1 MRFEDLSNAER
12 RSIFNRGTE
21 RYDYLTDPEKMIYDI
36 MKENQLMGVPN
47 YPLRKAEGGEVPSKS
62 GVIRIE
68 INLDGITGN
77 EGYDHEEEEHA
88 SCPAATQNEE
98 INAENKAIAVDDY
111 AYGEATKTWENK
123 NAKCATCEYYNMSQE
138 ILDCID
144 DGLSFPE
151 DLPVGYCEKLHF
163 VCAAENIC
171 NMWELGAPM
180 IDRNPSDDGNSRD
193 IM

>member
-21 RYDYLTDPEKMIYDI
+21 RYDYLTDPEKKIYDI
-36 MKENQLMGVPN
+36 MKENQLMGIPN
-47 YPLRKAEGGEVPSKS
+47 YPLRKAEGGEVPSKG

-111 AYGEATKTWENK
+111 AYGEATKDRDWE
-123 NAKCATCEYYNMSQE
+123 TS
-138 ILDCID
+138 
-144 DGLSFPE
+144 
-151 DLPVGYCEKLHF
+151 
-163 VCAAENIC
+163 
-171 NMWELGAPM
+171 
-180 IDRNPSDDGNSRD
+180 NS
-193 IM
+193 I